1 VEKIMS
7 FLTLQNVAK
16 EYKTEAGSF
25 VALSEVDFELCEGE
39 FVVILG
45 PSGAGK
51 TTLLNLLG
59 GMDNLTSGKIMLDG
73 EEVSALNKKQ
83 LTEYRRNAIGFVFQF
98 YNLMPNLTALENV
111 ELATEICANA
121 LSPIEV
127 LKQVGLESKQNNF
140 PAQLSGGE
148 QQRVSIARAVA
159 KNPKLLLCDEPTGAL
174 DYVTGKNILR
184 LLYDVSKN
192 NKKLVVVVT
201 HNQALKAMADKV
213 ISIKNGKI
221 EKVETNQN
229 PVPIEEIEW

>member
-1 VEKIMS
+1 MS
-7 FLTLQNVAK
+7 FLTLQNVTK

-25 VALSEVDFELCEGE
+25 VALSEVNFELCDGE

-59 GMDNLTSGKIMLDG
+59 GMDNLTSGKILLDG
-73 EEVSALNKKQ
+73 EDVSALNKKQ
-83 LTEYRRNAIGFVFQF
+83 LTEYRRKDIGFVFQF
-98 YNLMPNLTALENV
+98 YNLMQNLTALENV
-111 ELATEICANA
+111 ELATEICQNA
-121 LSPIEV
+121 LSPLEV

-148 QQRVSIARAVA
+148 QQRVSIARAIA
-159 KNPKLLLCDEPTGAL
+159 KNPKILLCDEPTGAL
-174 DYVTGKNILR
+174 DYITGKNILR

-192 NKKLVVVVT
+192 NNKLVIIVT

-221 EKVETNQN
+221 EKVEINKS
-229 PVPIEEIEW
+229 PLPIEDIEW